1 MKPALVC
8 LLAFA
13 LCALLTATA
22 PTSHVFAAE
31 PTPTATNTADAIK
44 LNTPP
49 LLWAAEPGRFAIIPG
64 TYLNSDGKPVTAMIR
79 LDTVTGRAWYLE
91 DGEVLVRHP
100 DGRMGLSGRF
110 KETWTEVAEPTER
123 IVEVD

>member
-31 PTPTATNTADAIK
+31 PSVKAANTADAVK

-64 TYLNSDGKPVTAMIR
+64 SYLNPDGKPVVTLLR

-100 DGRMGLSGRF
+100 DGRMGLSGTQ
-110 KETWTEVAEPTER
+110 KKTWTEVAEPTER
-123 IVEVD
+123 VIDVQ